1 MSSPP
6 APAAQTK
13 ARATL
18 LVLVAVFALP
28 LALAWVLA
36 IGFDWRP
43 ENTVNHGV
51 LLEPALR
58 LKSYG
63 VMDRAGAAP
72 TGDAIAGD
80 WFVVVLRNAACTETC
95 QRLLQIAERVRNA
108 VGRDIPR
115 VSLALLGPD
124 DETPDAQAPR
134 RQTWLL
140 PADGRLVEA
149 LALVMGEPRYDHM
162 VLIVDHLGRV
172 ALMYPPSEDGHGVL
186 ADLKRLLRVSAPP

>member
-1 MSSPP
+1 MSSPQ
-6 APAAQTK
+6 APPAQTK
-13 ARATL
+13 ARVTL
-18 LVLVAVFALP
+18 LVLVAVFGLP

-58 LKSYG
+58 LKSFG

-95 QRLLQIAERVRNA
+95 QRLLQIAEQVGNA

-115 VSLALLGPD
+115 VRLALLGPD
-124 DETPDAQAPR
+124 DETPDAPAR
-134 RQTWLL
+134 RWQTWLL

-149 LALVMGEPRYDHM
+149 LAVMGEPRYDHM

-172 ALMYPPSEDGHGVL
+172 ALMYPPGEDGHGVL
-186 ADLKRLLRVSAPP
+186 ADLKRLLRASAPP